1 MLKFI
6 KHHMTSIDGIEVYP
20 VISFL
25 IFFTFFILL
34 FVYVIKIKN
43 NYAAQMSNI
52 PLTDEPVDQLQNERH
67 ESIN

>member
-6 KHHMTSIDGIEVYP
+6 KHHMTSIDGIEIYP
-20 VISFL
+20 IISFL
-25 IFFTFFILL
+25 IFFSFFILL

-43 NYAAQMSNI
+43 TYAAQMSNI
-52 PLTDEPVDQLQNERH
+52 PLTDEPVDPLQNDRH